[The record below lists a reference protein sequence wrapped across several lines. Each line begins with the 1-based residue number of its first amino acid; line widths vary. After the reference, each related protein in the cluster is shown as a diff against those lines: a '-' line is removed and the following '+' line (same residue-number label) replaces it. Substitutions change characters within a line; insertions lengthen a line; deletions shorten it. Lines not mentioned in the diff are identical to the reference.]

1 MSQHSLSQE
10 LQSFRDSLGGED
22 STMGA
27 LVDTVGDRGFGLLL
41 LILALPAALP
51 LPAPGYATPFGI
63 LMIGLGWQMLRGRQ
77 SPWFPD
83 KVRQRRLS
91 YSLLD
96 FSVRNG
102 RLPLRF
108 VELVVRPRLSAMAR
122 NVTFLRIVALTIIL
136 MACSMSLPIPL
147 TNTAP
152 SFVIFVL
159 AAGIIEEDG
168 LLLVAGMLLAP
179 VAAAIAGLALY
190 TAITMGPEAVEET
203 VKPMVKGWL
212 GLT

>member
-1 MSQHSLSQE
+1 ML
-10 LQSFRDSLGGED
+10 
-22 STMGA
+22 
-27 LVDTVGDRGFGLLL
+27 LVLAVQ
-41 LILALPAALP
+41 LIAGRTSPALPQKARERVLSHQK
-51 LPAPGYATPFGI
+51 LSWTLSKAT
-63 LMIGLGWQMLRGRQ
+63 
-77 SPWFPD
+77 
-83 KVRQRRLS
+83 
-91 YSLLD
+91 
-96 FSVRNG
+96 
-102 RLPLRF
+102 LPLRV
-108 VELVVRPRLSAMAR
+108 VEFIVRPRLGGLARSAGVR
-122 NVTFLRIVALTIIL
+122 RLVGVVVLL

>member
-1 MSQHSLSQE
+1 
-10 LQSFRDSLGGED
+10 
-22 STMGA
+22 
-27 LVDTVGDRGFGLLL
+27 
-41 LILALPAALP
+41 
-51 LPAPGYATPFGI
+51 
-63 LMIGLGWQMLRGRQ
+63 
-77 SPWFPD
+77 
-83 KVRQRRLS
+83 
-91 YSLLD
+91 
-96 FSVRNG
+96 
-102 RLPLRF
+102 
-108 VELVVRPRLSAMAR
+108 MAR